1 MLKITTDGRL
11 PKPGSYCHLHRVTRI
26 EAAPADTTV
35 LRCLGLWLEPPWMG
49 THLTTD
55 LRSILLTV
63 DSCFSKESL
72 EKMTTK
78 NRRKGLLLCME
89 DDQQLKILRTT
100 ANFKLV
106 QLSVGLTFHI
116 QFDILSN
123 QVLFILFC
131 LLAFPYEVPAPFKWK
146 HLKAEYT

>member
-1 MLKITTDGRL
+1 
-11 PKPGSYCHLHRVTRI
+11 
-26 EAAPADTTV
+26 
-35 LRCLGLWLEPPWMG
+35 
-49 THLTTD
+49 
-55 LRSILLTV
+55 
-63 DSCFSKESL
+63 
-72 EKMTTK
+72 
-78 NRRKGLLLCME
+78 ME

-131 LLAFPYEVPAPFKWK
+131 LLAFPYEVPPPFKWK

>member
-1 MLKITTDGRL
+1 
-11 PKPGSYCHLHRVTRI
+11 
-26 EAAPADTTV
+26 
-35 LRCLGLWLEPPWMG
+35 MG

-100 ANFKLV
+100 ANFRLV

-131 LLAFPYEVPAPFKWK
+131 LLAFPYEVPAPFK
-146 HLKAEYT
+146 